1 MLTLN
6 IFGLAV
12 TMYCFWVF
20 LYFLLTF
27 LSLKDL
33 VFGEKYAQLC
43 HCAFIRFDFYFLCHQ
58 DTVLWLY

>member
-12 TMYCFWVF
+12 TMYCFCFF

-33 VFGEKYAQLC
+33 VFGGKYAQLC